1 MISHLAGML
10 VSDSNARILDVGG
23 RGAKLNWFLPEQT
36 KYTILD
42 KAPEPED
49 LDCEYRQGNV
59 QKIPFSDRNFDLV
72 ISTDMLE
79 HIDKPFRAP
88 AIREMLRVSKNYLIL
103 GIPCGN
109 GLISKAE
116 EIIGNQYKSVSG
128 NEHPFLNEHKFY
140 GLPPEDKIDEILEK
154 EGAEFFKVKEGNL
167 MNWYIQQL
175 YTGTQYEQD
184 LEDAKHE
191 FNQFFNKNLYE
202 MGNLRTPTYR
212 TIYIIAKDGA
222 LPEKTVMEE
231 LNELHKWNPE
241 KFMELLEKGF
251 KDLRVVIEEKRDKLA
266 MVESKFNQEN
276 NQFGA
281 LQETLNTLRREYEEA
296 VAHKEHSAALLRAK
310 EQEMTQLNE
319 KIEKAR
325 KAVETYREA
334 ILEARNFLQEKERTI
349 DLLKKIT
356 AEREAF
362 ADRLKRNEEKLLE
375 LLSRETELNQRNTL
389 ALRDKEIEE
398 LKLRLQL
405 EKNENMLKEKNAE
418 LNLRAAR
425 INTLEEDLAD
435 HRSALR
441 KVINSRAWKMV
452 MRYSKVKQ
460 GVEGVFGVSARGFK
474 VLTTL
479 GPAVFMKRVIRKVK
493 KQPAL
498 QVEKEPYDLYLEKNK
513 QNYRARISAQNE
525 INNFKYSPVISVVM
539 PVYMVEEKWLV
550 KAVESVRGQWYSR
563 WELCICDDASGSEE
577 LTGLLTSLAASD
589 RRIKFVQRQ
598 HNGGIVKATND
609 ALRLATGAYVT
620 FLDDDDELN
629 EDALYEVVKS
639 LQGARYDLVYSD
651 EDKIGENGELCD
663 PFFKPDWSPDLLL
676 SQNYIC
682 HLAVYRRK
690 IIDEIGRLRE
700 KYDGSQDYDL
710 VLRFTEKTHSIKH
723 IPKILY
729 HWRKIPGSAAADVNA
744 KPYAFEAGKK
754 AVESVLKRR
763 GVAGRVVDGV
773 WKGSYRVI
781 REIEGEPLVSIIIPF
796 KDQAATLKKCLRSI
810 LEKTTY
816 SNFEILLVDNKSELL
831 ETKEYL
837 LSLTHGKIK
846 KLEYMESFNFAAINN
861 FAARHAKGE
870 YLVLLNNDT
879 EVITPGWIEA
889 MLEHSQRKEV
899 GAVGAKLF
907 FPNDLVQHAGVLVGV
922 GGIAN
927 SSFLKKSRDDLGYFG
942 QADVIRNYSAVTGAC
957 MMTRRDL
964 YLNMGGLDENN
975 LAVTFNDV
983 DFCLRLRSKGY
994 LIVYTPYAQLYHHES
1009 LSRGYDVS
1017 LEEVKHMQREHRHI
1031 LQNGDPYYNPN
1042 LSLERL
1048 DFSLR
1053 VMDKIS
1059 SP

>member
-1 MISHLAGML
+1 ML
-10 VSDSNARILDVGG
+10 VSDSEARILDVGG
-23 RGAKLNWFLPEQT
+23 RGAKLNWFLPENFQ
-36 KYTILD
+36 YTILD
-42 KAPEPED
+42 KASEPED
-49 LDCEYRQGNV
+49 LDCEYRQGDS

-79 HIDKPFRAP
+79 HVDKPFRAP

-103 GIPCGN
+103 GVPCGN

-116 EIIGNQYKSVSG
+116 EIIGNQYKSVTG
-128 NEHPFLNEHKFY
+128 REHPFLNEHKFY
-140 GLPPEDKIDEILEK
+140 GLPSEEKIDEILEK
-154 EGAEFFKVKEGNL
+154 EGAGFFKVKEGNL
-167 MNWYIQQL
+167 MSWYIQQL

-184 LEDAKHE
+184 LEDSKHE
-191 FNQFFNKNLYE
+191 FNRFFNENLYE
-202 MGNLRTPTYR
+202 LGNLRTPTYR
-212 TIYIIAKDGA
+212 TIYVIAKDGS
-222 LPEKTVMEE
+222 LPETTVMEE
-231 LNELHKWNPE
+231 LGNLHKWNPE

-251 KDLRVVIEEKRDKLA
+251 RDLRKVIESKRDQLA
-266 MVESKFNQEN
+266 LVESKYSQEN

-281 LQETLNTLRREYEEA
+281 LQETLNSLRKEYEEA
-296 VAHKEHSAALLRAK
+296 VAHKEHSASLLQAK
-310 EQEMTQLNE
+310 EEEMNQLQE

-349 DLLKKIT
+349 DLLKKIAT
-356 AEREAF
+356 EREAF

-405 EKNENMLKEKNAE
+405 EKNENMLKEKNTE

-425 INTLEEDLAD
+425 INTLEEDLGD
-435 HRSALR
+435 HQSALR
-441 KVINSRAWKMV
+441 EVINSRAWKMV

-460 GVEGVFGVSARGFK
+460 GVKGFFGVLAKGIK
-474 VLTTL
+474 ILITL
-479 GPAVFMKRVIRKVK
+479 GPVVFMKRAIRKFK

-498 QVEKEPYDLYLEKNK
+498 QVDRSPYDLYLEKNK
-513 QNYRARISAQNE
+513 QDYRAKMFAQNE
-525 INNFKYSPVISVVM
+525 IDNFKYSPVISVVM
-539 PVYMVEEKWLV
+539 PVYKVDDKWIV
-550 KAVESVRGQWYSR
+550 KAVESVRGQWYPR
-563 WELCICDDASGSEE
+563 WELCICDDASGDEE
-577 LTGLLTSLAASD
+577 LSELLKSLAASD
-589 RRIKFVQRQ
+589 HRIKFVQRQ
-598 HNGGIVKATND
+598 HNGGIVKASND
-609 ALRLATGAYVT
+609 ALKLATGAYVT
-620 FLDDDDELN
+620 FLDDDDELT

-651 EDKIGENGELCD
+651 EDKIGEDGELSD

-690 IIDEIGRLRE
+690 IVEEIGRLRE
-700 KYDGSQDYDL
+700 GYDGSQDHDL
-710 VLRFTEKTHSIKH
+710 VLRFTEKTQSIKH

-744 KPYAFEAGKK
+744 KPYAFESGKK
-754 AVESVLKRR
+754 AVESALKRR
-763 GVAGRVVDGV
+763 GVSGRVQDGL

-796 KDQAATLKKCLRSI
+796 KDQAAVLKKCLRSI

-837 LSLTHGKIK
+837 LSLTHGKIR
-846 KLEYMESFNFAAINN
+846 KLEFMEPFNFAAINN
-861 FAARHAKGE
+861 FAARQAKGE
-870 YLVLLNNDT
+870 YLILLNNDT
-879 EVITPGWIEA
+879 EVISPGWIEA
-889 MLEHSQRKEV
+889 MLEHAQRKEV

-927 SSFLKKSRDDLGYFG
+927 SSFLKKGRDDFGYFG

-957 MMTRRDL
+957 MMVRRNL
-964 YLNMGGLDENN
+964 YLGVGGLDEDN
-975 LAVTFNDV
+975 LAVTFNDI

-994 LIVYTPYAQLYHHES
+994 LIVYNPYAQLYHHES

-1017 LEEVKHMQREHRHI
+1017 LEEVKYMQREHRHI

-1042 LSLERL
+1042 LSLERF

-1053 VMDKIS
+1053 VMDKLP